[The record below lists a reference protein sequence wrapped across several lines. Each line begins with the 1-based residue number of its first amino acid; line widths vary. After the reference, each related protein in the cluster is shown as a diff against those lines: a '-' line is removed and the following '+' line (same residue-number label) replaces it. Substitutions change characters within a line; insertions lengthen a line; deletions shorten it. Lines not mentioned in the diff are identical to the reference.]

1 MSIQT
6 PFLPTDSA
14 EDPFLIA
21 CRLVYAAEPIALPK
35 DVPPVIGTALASN
48 DSEKWAVRIRVPK
61 TTWELVGERRPKIE
75 WPELQ
80 VKVEEVV
87 LRLSMNYHP
96 ATALSEESQ
105 NRIVDLKG
113 RRLER
118 DEALLRLKQETPVL
132 ISASGR
138 MPDAFYL
145 QCAKADT
152 LVVILGIPDSPA
164 PHLLPHPLRGA
175 TGPATTEDSRT
186 KR

>member
-1 MSIQT
+1 MQT
-6 PFLPTDSA
+6 VPRLIC
-14 EDPFLIA
+14 PFLIA
-21 CRLVYAAEPIALPK
+21 WTLVHAGEPIALPK

-48 DSEKWAVRIRVPK
+48 DSERWAVRLRVPK
-61 TTWELVGERRPKIE
+61 TTWEVVGERRPKIE

-87 LRLSMNYHP
+87 LRLSMDYNP
-96 ATALSEESQ
+96 ASDLSTESQ
-105 NRIVDLKG
+105 NRIVDLNG

-118 DEALLRLKQETPVL
+118 DEALLCLKQETPVL

-164 PHLLPHPLRGA
+164 PHLLPHPLRAA
-175 TGPATTEDSRT
+175 TDPATTDDGRI

>member
-1 MSIQT
+1 MQAVSRLIC
-6 PFLPTDSA
+6 L
-14 EDPFLIA
+14 FLIA
-21 CRLVYAAEPIALPK
+21 CRLVHAGEPIALPK

-61 TTWELVGERRPKIE
+61 TTWEVVGERGPKIE

-87 LRLSMNYHP
+87 LRLSMDYHP
-96 ATALSEESQ
+96 ATDLSEESQ

-132 ISASGR
+132 IFASGR

-145 QCAKADT
+145 Q
-152 LVVILGIPDSPA
+152 
-164 PHLLPHPLRGA
+164 
-175 TGPATTEDSRT
+175 
-186 KR
+186 